1 MEYKEFDDIYG
12 GQHPDAVQEFP
23 IPGQLTEEEL
33 MGVISFP
40 ERDVAVDYQ
49 FQQEEN
55 FRPKSVEKEKEAM
68 FTELEIKT
76 STQNT
81 TSRKM

>member
-1 MEYKEFDDIYG
+1 
-12 GQHPDAVQEFP
+12 
-23 IPGQLTEEEL
+23 

-40 ERDVAVDYQ
+40 KRAVAVDYQ

-55 FRPKSVEKEKEAM
+55 FRPKSVEKEAM

-76 STQNT
+76 STENT